1 MDVLHSFLTTIG
13 GAIVGGTLGYLFSNL
28 QWRQAIKREDRLR
41 RQEEFK
47 ALIAL
52 TYEVIEY
59 IRDYW
64 ANSQHMRV
72 QEFMACMTGRDPI
85 TRILAVV
92 VASAPEL
99 RSDAERLKAAVGNV
113 KGPGFP
119 VTRGNYEAAINVA
132 NEFGAATYEYVKKHC

>member
-1 MDVLHSFLTTIG
+1 MDVLLSFLTTIG
-13 GAIVGGTLGYLFSNL
+13 GAIVGGSLGYFFSNL
-28 QWRQAIKREDRLR
+28 QWRQAIKREERLR

-47 ALIAL
+47 KLVAL

-64 ANSQHMRV
+64 ANSQYMSV

-85 TRILAVV
+85 TRILATV

-99 RSDAERLKAAVGNV
+99 RSDAERLRTAVGDV
-113 KGPGFP
+113 KGPDFP
-119 VTRGNYEAAINVA
+119 VTKEKYEAAIKVA
-132 NEFGAATYEYVKKHC
+132 NEFGAATYEYVKAHS